1 MVPEATRQ
9 SMSTAQY
16 RFEWS
21 EGIAVANNV
30 IARLER
36 PKKSRGAMVS
46 KIGTQTINHKQRLAF
61 LKIFLRKQEMKIKM
75 RSIIRKISQHTTIF
89 PKYHTRQ
96 ASVTERRLQEGETHV
111 A

>member
-1 MVPEATRQ
+1 MVPEAPRQ

-16 RFEWS
+16 RFGWS
-21 EGIAVANNV
+21 DDIVVAISV
-30 IARLER
+30 VTRLER
-36 PKKSRGAMVS
+36 PTKSRRAMVS
-46 KIGTQTINHKQRLAF
+46 KSGTQTINHKQRPAF